1 MDSPGRRPDSAPASW
16 PRRLRDTPRAG
27 VRQPVKSLAR
37 CHDQRNTQAVIVKF
51 FALGSLVVLLLQ
63 TSVNGVEP
71 RIAPVPESEWTD
83 AQRAIVARFGPGGR
97 ATNALRVYLRHP
109 VLAENILPF
118 EQYIST
124 QSTLSPRHREL
135 LILRTAWVCRSEYIW
150 AQHAAIA
157 RAAGLTAGEVARI
170 AAGPDAPGWDRFEAT
185 LLRAADELLVDSFVS
200 DPTWRALMA
209 TYDTRQAMDAVFTVA
224 EFTMI
229 AGTVNSLGVPIDAGL
244 ADRLPAFRASAV
256 SAKRTGRRLIGE
268 APRIAPL
275 EPADWP
281 PDVRQWLARYG
292 NGTVAGIYRT
302 YARHLAMDQPR
313 TLVSEHIRQQ
323 STLSARIRELL
334 IIRIG
339 VLCRSEYE
347 WAAHVPAGRR
357 AGLTD
362 ADMQRIVDGP
372 GAGGDPVDMALLR
385 AVDELHRDGV
395 ISEATW
401 RELAAVFEA
410 RQLLDILI
418 TTGGYRMVSMALNT
432 FGVQLE
438 PGAERFPATLR

>member
-1 MDSPGRRPDSAPASW
+1 MMRILTAA
-16 PRRLRDTPRAG
+16 
-27 VRQPVKSLAR
+27 
-37 CHDQRNTQAVIVKF
+37 F
-51 FALGSLVVLLLQ
+51 VLLLHASSADAQ
-63 TSVNGVEP
+63 W
-71 RIAPVPESEWTD
+71 RIPPVAESEWSD
-83 AQRAIVARFGPGGR
+83 AQRSVVARFGPGGR
-97 ATNALRVYLRHP
+97 ATNALRVYLHHP

-118 EQYIST
+118 EQYVST
-124 QSTLSPRHREL
+124 QSTLSPRHRAL
-135 LILRTAWVCRSEYIW
+135 LVLRTAWICRSEYVW
-150 AQHAAIA
+150 AQHAAIG
-157 RAAGLTAGEVARI
+157 RAAGLTDSELARI
-170 AAGPDAPGWDRFEAT
+170 AAGGDAPGWEPFEAT
-185 LLRAADELLVDSFVS
+185 LLRAADELLVDSFIG
-200 DPTWRALMA
+200 DATWRAVTA
-209 TYDTRQAMDAVFTVA
+209 KYDTREAMDAVFTVA
-224 EFTMI
+224 EFAMI
-229 AGTVNSLGVPIDAGL
+229 AGTVNSLGLPIDAGL
-244 ADRLPAFRASAV
+244 TDRLPAVTLAV
-256 SAKRTGRRLIGE
+256 TAQRTNARLIGKT
-268 APRIAPL
+268 ARIAPL

-357 AGLTD
+357 AGLSE
-362 ADMQRIVDGP
+362 AEIQRIVDGP
-372 GAGGDPVDMALLR
+372 GAGGDQIDLLLR
-385 AVDELHRDGV
+385 AVDELHRDAV
-395 ISEATW
+395 ISDSTW
-401 RELAAVFEA
+401 RALAAVFDT